1 MRESEEI
8 ADYLFSVHGNG
19 TWKLSNNDAAARP
32 HLQRAI
38 MNGHRKRRQARQQ
51 ALLNSKK
58 AATEAA
64 TAEAELAKEVERQR
78 IIVRNEEERKSKE
91 EEIARLRVSLR
102 PRVEEDVLKM
112 IVQGHLPSSIKLTGN
127 KVYDDIFSELIQPH
141 VERFEKEK
149 SRKGPDEAYHYIA
162 RRQKNGIKHL
172 GQWTG
177 SDLTPTEEE
186 ILQRLQVAVQNGKDS
201 RSVQKIFNEY
211 IKTANH
217 SGGKRKTRRNYKY
230 GYRSKRNT
238 RYNK

>member
-1 MRESEEI
+1 MSSLAQGSSASVIKFLREQKIKQEQDAQKKAQQAEEQTQQQEKRREEMREAEEI

-127 KVYDDIFSELIQPH
+127 K
-141 VERFEKEK
+141 
-149 SRKGPDEAYHYIA
+149 
-162 RRQKNGIKHL
+162 
-172 GQWTG
+172 
-177 SDLTPTEEE
+177 
-186 ILQRLQVAVQNGKDS
+186 
-201 RSVQKIFNEY
+201 
-211 IKTANH
+211 
-217 SGGKRKTRRNYKY
+217 KY
-230 GYRSKRNT
+230 MMIYFPN
-238 RYNK
+238 